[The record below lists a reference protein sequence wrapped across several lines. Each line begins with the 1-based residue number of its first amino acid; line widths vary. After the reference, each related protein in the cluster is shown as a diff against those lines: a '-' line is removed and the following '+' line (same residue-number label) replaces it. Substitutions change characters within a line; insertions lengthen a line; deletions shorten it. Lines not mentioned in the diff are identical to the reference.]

1 MLFIVA
7 LRHLRTA
14 RASAYYSI
22 APFAGAT
29 TAVTLDAPVTWQLGI
44 AGVLMATG
52 VWPHLTERHEHE
64 HTSTNTHTS
73 HRMVPKVE
81 THCRRVPT
89 SNSHPPVTSN
99 TPTAIIVRPPIRW
112 IPT

>member
-1 MLFIVA
+1 VLFIVA

-64 HTSTNTHTS
+64 HTYQSQDGPEGGNPLS
-73 HRMVPKVE
+73 
-81 THCRRVPT
+81 
-89 SNSHPPVTSN
+89 
-99 TPTAIIVRPPIRW
+99 
-112 IPT
+112 

>member
-1 MLFIVA
+1 MGPPRRVSRAASFA
-7 LRHLRTA
+7 LVQ
-14 RASAYYSI
+14 RAIDWQI

-64 HTSTNTHTS
+64 HTYQSQDGPEGRNPLS
-73 HRMVPKVE
+73 
-81 THCRRVPT
+81 
-89 SNSHPPVTSN
+89 
-99 TPTAIIVRPPIRW
+99 
-112 IPT
+112 